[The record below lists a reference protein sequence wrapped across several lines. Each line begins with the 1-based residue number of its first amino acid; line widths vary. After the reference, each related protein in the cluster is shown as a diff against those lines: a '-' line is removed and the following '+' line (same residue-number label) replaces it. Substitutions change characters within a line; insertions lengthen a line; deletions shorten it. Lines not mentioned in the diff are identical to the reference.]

1 MNMIVMN
8 GMDDGDHWAHQ
19 IKAAVGFT
27 YYDSRRLSF
36 SFFVERKRNL
46 IKNFIKVGGSK
57 VFLLKIK
64 TKKPLLLL
72 LMQFSYC

>member
-1 MNMIVMN
+1 MN
-8 GMDDGDHWAHQ
+8 GMDDGDHWGHQ

-27 YYDSRRLSF
+27 KYESRGLFSF
-36 SFFVERKRNL
+36 SERKRNL

-64 TKKPLLLL
+64 TEKKKPPSLVL
-72 LMQFSYC
+72 LMHFSYC